1 MINIANNLKVT
12 HNLQSISSKTSKEE
26 LENAI
31 NKYYAKQL
39 SYRIKV
45 SIASLHVSYRFV
57 DKNLSSY
64 NDILHFFSGLTTF
77 KT

>member
-39 SYRIKV
+39 SYRIKI
-45 SIASLHVSYRFV
+45 SIASIHVSYRSVNKKFEFLRGYF
-57 DKNLSSY
+57 K
-64 NDILHFFSGLTTF
+64 FS
-77 KT
+77 